1 LDLFLL
7 EVAVIHLHQVDGKME
22 IVLPILQM
30 VPALNV
36 HHGISKKKKRDF
48 VQRLVLNV
56 KLIVKKLEI
65 VPIVFLDGH

>member
-1 LDLFLL
+1 
-7 EVAVIHLHQVDGKME
+7 ME

-65 VPIVFLDGH
+65 VPLVFLDGH